1 MTSVSVSIE
10 VQKYWSRKNLQ
21 INTNKRVESAM
32 KCWESI
38 EDSELEEKMR
48 KMIGQDEE
56 MNDDKE
62 KQDDKMDKEE
72 HVKSTVYM
80 GNH

>member
-1 MTSVSVSIE
+1 MTSVSVSSE

-32 KCWESI
+32 KSWESI